1 MLIGPAEIQALI
13 PHTGDMCLLASVT
26 QWDATHITCTA
37 LSHRNPDNPL
47 AHHGKLHALSGIEFA
62 AQAMAVHGG
71 LTGLVGQR
79 PRAGL
84 LVSVRD
90 VVARVKYLSDFAE
103 DLQIEAEQLMA
114 GDNGVTYSFSIHIDD
129 RELLTGRAM
138 VVLDAAL
145 DESGNA
151 SGDATGARS

>member
-13 PHTGDMCLLASVT
+13 PHTGDMCLLAGVT
-26 QWDATHITCTA
+26 RWDATHITCTA
-37 LSHRNPDNPL
+37 LGHRNPGHPL
-47 AHHGKLHALSGIEFA
+47 AHHGKLHALTGIEFA

-71 LTGLVGQR
+71 LTGLVGRR

-90 VVARVKYLSDFAE
+90 VVARVKYLSDYAE

-114 GDNGVTYSFSIHIDD
+114 GETGVTYAFRIQAGAQ
-129 RELLTGRAM
+129 ELLSGRAM
-138 VVLDAAL
+138 VVLDAEEAM
-145 DESGNA
+145 S
-151 SGDATGARS
+151 

>member
-1 MLIGPAEIQALI
+1 MLIGRSEIQALV
-13 PHTGDMCLLASVT
+13 PHTGDMCLLAGVT
-26 QWDATHITCTA
+26 HWDPTHITCTVQ
-37 LSHRNPDNPL
+37 SHRNPDNPL
-47 AHHGKLHALSGIEFA
+47 AHHGKVHALSGIEYA

-71 LTGLVGQR
+71 LTGLADQR

-90 VVARVKYLSDFAE
+90 VVARVKYLSDFAQ

-114 GDNGVTYSFSIHIDD
+114 GDNGVTYSFSIHVGD
-129 RELLTGRAM
+129 RELLAGRAL

-145 DESGNA
+145 NATGNA
-151 SGDATGARS
+151 TGVTS

>member
-1 MLIGPAEIQALI
+1 MLIGPVEIQALI
-13 PHTGDMCLLASVT
+13 PHTGDMCLLDSVT
-26 QWDATHITCTA
+26 HWDATHITCTA
-37 LSHRNPDNPL
+37 LSHRNHDNPL
-47 AHHGKLHALSGIEFA
+47 AHDGKVHALTGIEFA

-90 VVARVKYLSDFAE
+90 VEARVKYLSDFAE
-103 DLQIEAEQLMA
+103 DLQIDAEQLMT
-114 GDNGVTYSFSIHIDD
+114 GGNSVTYSFRIQAGTQA
-129 RELLTGRAM
+129 LLTGRAM

-145 DESGNA
+145 E
-151 SGDATGARS
+151 ATGATS

>member
-13 PHTGDMCLLASVT
+13 PHAGDMCLLAGVT
-26 QWDATHITCTA
+26 HWDPTHITCSA
-37 LSHRNPDNPL
+37 FSHRDPDNPL
-47 AHHGKLHALSGIEFA
+47 AHHGKVRALSGIEFA

-84 LVSVRD
+84 LVSGRD

-114 GDNGVTYSFSIHIDD
+114 GDNGVTYSFSIHIGDQ
-129 RELLTGRAM
+129 ELLSGRAM

-145 DESGNA
+145 DA
-151 SGDATGARS
+151 SGDATGAMS

>member
-1 MLIGPAEIQALI
+1 MLIGSTEIQALI
-13 PHTGDMCLLASVT
+13 PHTGDMCLLSGVT
-26 QWDATHITCTA
+26 HWDPTHITCTA

-47 AHHGKLHALSGIEFA
+47 AHHGKVHALSGIEFA

-79 PRAGL
+79 PRVGL

-114 GDNGVTYSFSIHIDD
+114 ENNGVTYSFSIHIGDQ
-129 RELLTGRAM
+129 ELLAGRAM

-145 DESGNA
+145 DA
-151 SGDATGARS
+151 TGDATGATS

>member
-1 MLIGPAEIQALI
+1 MLGRSEIQALI
-13 PHTGDMCLLASVT
+13 PHSGDMCLLSAVT
-26 QWDATHITCTA
+26 QWDATHIECLA
-37 LSHRNPDNPL
+37 QSHRNANNPL
-47 AHHGKLHALSGIEFA
+47 AQEGKVHALSGIEFA

-71 LTGLVGQR
+71 LTGAVSKR

-114 GDNGVTYSFSIHIDD
+114 GETSVTYAFRIQAGTQ
-129 RELLTGRAM
+129 ELLSGRAM
-138 VVLDAAL
+138 VVL
-145 DESGNA
+145 NA
-151 SGDATGARS
+151 EEVMS

>member
-13 PHTGDMCLLASVT
+13 PHTGDMCLLASVSH
-26 QWDATHITCTA
+26 WSPTHITCIA
-37 LSHRNPDNPL
+37 QSHHNPDNPL
-47 AHHGKLHALSGIEFA
+47 AHHGKIHALTGIEFA

-114 GDNGVTYSFSIHIDD
+114 GDNGVTYSFSIHIGDQ
-129 RELLTGRAM
+129 ELLSGRAM
-138 VVLDAAL
+138 VIFDAAL
-145 DESGNA
+145 VV
-151 SGDATGARS
+151 TGTMS

>member
-1 MLIGPAEIQALI
+1 MLIGPAKIQPLI
-13 PHTGDMCLLASVT
+13 PHTGDMCLLAGVT
-26 QWDATHITCTA
+26 HWDATHITCTA

-47 AHHGKLHALSGIEFA
+47 AHQGKLHALCGIEFA

-90 VVARVKYLSDFAE
+90 VVARVEYLSDYAE

-114 GDNGVTYSFSIHIDD
+114 GDNGVTYSFSIHIGDQ
-129 RELLTGRAM
+129 ELLSGRAM
-138 VVLDAAL
+138 VVLDASL
-145 DESGNA
+145 VA
-151 SGDATGARS
+151 SGDATGAMS

>member
-13 PHTGDMCLLASVT
+13 PHSGDMCLLAGVT
-26 QWDATHITCTA
+26 QWDATHISCIA
-37 LSHRNPDNPL
+37 HSHRNPDNPL
-47 AHHGKLHALSGIEFA
+47 AHHGGLHALCGIEFA

-71 LTGLVGQR
+71 LTGLVGRR

-90 VVARVKYLSDFAE
+90 AVARVKYLSDFAQ

-114 GDNGVTYSFSIHIDD
+114 GDSGVTYSFSIHAGD
-129 RELLTGRAM
+129 RELLAGRAT
-138 VVLDAAL
+138 VVLDAAPN
-145 DESGNA
+145 ETGNPRGAA
-151 SGDATGARS
+151 S